1 MPSPKYEVVT
11 SQCCSFT
18 TANPK
23 PVPNIQ
29 SVSVSRSCYRP
40 SYESEKSH
48 GFADCRAEVCVLGT
62 DKMYCVSC
70 WPAAAVA
77 DSNKTGFSETQHCIL
92 RCHKHL
98 YKSLV
103 VEKHSVHYILRIND
117 KYPILAI
124 LNSSQTIHYT
134 AYASSVARTFLCHK
148 LN

>member
-1 MPSPKYEVVT
+1 MPSPKCEVTRSYVT
-11 SQCCSFT
+11 SGHCCSFT

-29 SVSVSRSCYRP
+29 SVSCPDPVTGPGCTNLKNHMGLRT
-40 SYESEKSH
+40 
-48 GFADCRAEVCVLGT
+48 AEVCVLGT

-70 WPAAAVA
+70 WPAAVA

-103 VEKHSVHYILRIND
+103 VGKHSVHYILRIND

-134 AYASSVARTFLCHK
+134 A
-148 LN
+148 